1 MNEQFT
7 KLQKLITANEDKDD
21 NFDREEL
28 YKYFKVSSD
37 AQLNLKQREKA
48 IELLEKRL
56 KK

>member
-1 MNEQFT
+1 MNEQFK
-7 KLQKLITANEDKDD
+7 KLQSLITANEDKDD

>member
-1 MNEQFT
+1 MNEQFK
-7 KLQKLITANEDKDD
+7 KLQSLITANEDKDD
-21 NFDREEL
+21 NFNREEL
-28 YKYFKVSSD
+28 YKYFKVNSD